1 MRVIGPIVRLQIQ
14 RSALKTGAK
23 PDRRYSPAPIL
34 SVDRLRLSADGVLG
48 HAADGSWVVDV
59 HHTDHPDT
67 RHNAGENG
75 VSVGFSAHYERMRD
89 RFGARLVA
97 GSAGEN
103 VIAQT
108 AGLLSLE
115 DLAGGLSV
123 VAPDGTERVR
133 LRVVK
138 VAKPCRPFTAWA
150 LGTAVAPDQLKEHLQ
165 FLEDGMRGFYC
176 IAASAGDVHVGD
188 HLIAL

>member
-1 MRVIGPIVRLQIQ
+1 MRAIGPIVHLQVQ

-34 SVDRLRLSADGVLG
+34 GVDRLRLTAEGVLG
-48 HAADGSWVVDV
+48 YAADGSWVVDV
-59 HHTDHPDT
+59 HHADHPET
-67 RHNAGENG
+67 RHDGGENG
-75 VSVGFSAHYERMRD
+75 VSVGFSAHYDRMRAH
-89 RFGARLVA
+89 FGTRLTP

-103 VIAQT
+103 LIVRTPNMLALADI
-108 AGLLSLE
+108 
-115 DLAGGLSV
+115 AGGLSV
-123 VAPDGTERVR
+123 RAPDGSERVR

-150 LGTAVAPDQLKEHLQ
+150 LGATVAPDELKEHLQ

-176 IAASAGDVHVGD
+176 LAESPGEVRIGDE
-188 HLIAL
+188 LIAI

>member
-1 MRVIGPIVRLQIQ
+1 MRAIGPIVRLQVQ

-34 SVDRLRLSADGVLG
+34 SVDRLRLTAAGVLG
-48 HAADGSWVVDV
+48 RAADGSWVVDV
-59 HHTDHPDT
+59 HHADHPDT

-89 RFGARLVA
+89 RFGERLA
-97 GSAGEN
+97 PGTAGEN

-108 AGLLSLE
+108 TGVLSLA
-115 DLAGGLSV
+115 DIAAGLSV
-123 VAPDGTERVR
+123 VAPDGSERVR

-138 VAKPCRPFTAWA
+138 IAKPCKPFTAWA
-150 LGTAVAPDQLKEHLQ
+150 LGTTVAPDQLKEHLQ

-176 IAASAGDVHVGD
+176 IAASAGDVHIGD
-188 HLIAL
+188 HLMAL